1 MAIDKALKPHDKI
14 SRNKK
19 PVLVCI
25 LDGWGE
31 NVAKDKYNAI
41 HSAETPVTGHHLL
54 SPCTSRCGH
63 YIPDCNAHSP
73 ECLQETLLNS
83 RVLTVSD
90 GLPVQ
95 TL

>member
-31 NVAKDKYNAI
+31 NIAKDRFNAI
-41 HSAETPVTGHHLL
+41 HSAKTPVTGL
-54 SPCTSRCGH
+54 SF
-63 YIPDCNAHSP
+63 
-73 ECLQETLLNS
+73 
-83 RVLTVSD
+83 
-90 GLPVQ
+90 PVWPVAAFSQ
-95 TL
+95 TLK